1 MKFSDIPFHE
11 TAKERIRAMVD
22 SDRIPHA
29 LLIEGAPGIG
39 KFALARAA
47 AQYIHCENRHDG
59 DSCGECPSCLQHAS
73 FNHIDTHFVFPII
86 KKKSGSP
93 SFCDDFLEEWRNFIT
108 DNPYM
113 DFQQWMSYLDSPN
126 TQPLIYVDESDAL
139 IHKLSFTTHSS
150 KYKIALVWLP
160 ERMHVSAANKLLKQ
174 IEEPFSDTL
183 FIMVS
188 NNAKEILPTIYS
200 RVQRIEL
207 KRLPDEVIANQ
218 LATRYALDNSDAM
231 AIAHLAEGSMIRA
244 KNYLNK
250 SSENHH
256 FLELFMALMRLAYQ
270 RHVKELK
277 EWATDIASLGRE
289 TELRFLEYC
298 MRLIRENFIMNLHV
312 SSLNYMNKEEAAFG
326 ANFARFINERNVL
339 KIVDELDKASIDI
352 AGNGNAKIVLFD
364 MAVRMIILLKV

>member
-1 MKFSDIPFHE
+1 MKFSDIPSHE
-11 TAKERIRAMVD
+11 AAKERIRAMVD
-22 SDRIPHA
+22 TDRIPHA
-29 LLIEGAPGIG
+29 LLLDGPAGIG
-39 KFALARAA
+39 KFSLARAT
-47 AQYIHCENRHDG
+47 AQYIHCENRHNG
-59 DSCGECPSCLQHAS
+59 DSCGECPSCRQHMS
-73 FNHIDTHFVFPII
+73 FNHIDTHFVFPIV
-86 KKKSGSP
+86 KKKSGSA
-93 SFCDDFLEEWRNFIT
+93 SYCDDFIDEWRDFLT

-113 DFQQWMSYLDSPN
+113 DFQQWMSYLDSLN
-126 TQPLIYVDESDAL
+126 NQPLIYVDESDAL

-150 KYKIALVWLP
+150 KYKIALLWLP
-160 ERMHVSAANKLLKQ
+160 ERLHISAANKLLKQ

-207 KRLPDEVIANQ
+207 KRLPDDVIAEQ
-218 LATRYALDNSDAM
+218 LMSNYGLEHSDAL
-231 AIAHLAEGSMIRA
+231 AIAHLAEGDMTRA
-244 KNYLNK
+244 KNSLNT

-270 RHVKELK
+270 RRVKELK
-277 EWATDIASLGRE
+277 EWATDISSLGRE

-312 SSLNYMNKEEAAFG
+312 AQLNYMNREETAFA

-339 KIVDELDKASIDI
+339 KISEELNKAAIDI

-364 MAVRMIILLKV
+364 MAVRMIILLKA

>member
-312 SSLNYMNKEEAAFG
+312 SSLNYMNREEAAFG

>member
-1 MKFSDIPFHE
+1 
-11 TAKERIRAMVD
+11 
-22 SDRIPHA
+22 
-29 LLIEGAPGIG
+29 
-39 KFALARAA
+39 
-47 AQYIHCENRHDG
+47 
-59 DSCGECPSCLQHAS
+59 
-73 FNHIDTHFVFPII
+73 
-86 KKKSGSP
+86 
-93 SFCDDFLEEWRNFIT
+93 
-108 DNPYM
+108 M

-126 TQPLIYVDESDAL
+126 NQPLIYVDESDAL

-150 KYKIALVWLP
+150 KYKIALLWLP
-160 ERMHVSAANKLLKQ
+160 ERLHISAANKLLKQ

-207 KRLPDEVIANQ
+207 KRLPDDVIAEQ
-218 LATRYALDNSDAM
+218 LMSNYGLEHSDAL
-231 AIAHLAEGSMIRA
+231 AIAHLAEGDMTRA
-244 KNYLNK
+244 KNSLNT

-270 RHVKELK
+270 RRVKELK
-277 EWATDIASLGRE
+277 EWATDISSLGRE

-312 SSLNYMNKEEAAFG
+312 AQLNYMNREETAFA

-339 KIVDELDKASIDI
+339 KISEELNKAAIDI

-364 MAVRMIILLKV
+364 MAVRMIILLKA

>member
-29 LLIEGAPGIG
+29 LLLEGAPGIG

-59 DSCGECPSCLQHAS
+59 DSCGKCPSCLQHQS
-73 FNHIDTHFVFPII
+73 FNHIDTHYVFPII

-93 SFCDDFLEEWRNFIT
+93 SFCDDFLEEWREFVT
-108 DNPYM
+108 ENPYM
-113 DFQQWMSYLDSPN
+113 DFQQWMTYLDSPN
-126 TQPLIYVDESDAL
+126 NQPVIYVDESDAL
-139 IHKLSFTTHSS
+139 IHKLSFTTHNS

-207 KRLPDEVIANQ
+207 KRLPDDVVAAQ
-218 LATRYALDNSDAM
+218 LASKYALDGNDAM

-298 MRLIRENFIMNLHV
+298 MRLIRENFIMNLRV
-312 SSLNYMNKEEAAFG
+312 STLNYMNKEEAAFG

>member
-231 AIAHLAEGSMIRA
+231 AIAHIAEGSMIRA

>member
-59 DSCGECPSCLQHAS
+59 DSCGECPSCLQHSS

-298 MRLIRENFIMNLHV
+298 MRLIRENLIMNLHV

>member
-1 MKFSDIPFHE
+1 MKFSDIPAHE

-22 SDRIPHA
+22 NDRIPHA
-29 LLIEGAPGIG
+29 LLLEGPTGIG
-39 KFALARAA
+39 KFALARAT
-47 AQYIHCENRHDG
+47 AQYIHCENRRNG

-73 FNHIDTHFVFPII
+73 FNHIDTHFVFPIV

-93 SFCDDFLEEWRNFIT
+93 SFCDDFIEEWRNFMT

-113 DFQQWMSYLDSPN
+113 DFQQWMTYLDSPN
-126 TQPLIYVDESDAL
+126 TQPVIYVDESDAL
-139 IHKLSFTTHSS
+139 IHKLSFTTHNS
-150 KYKIALVWLP
+150 KYKIALLWLP
-160 ERMHVSAANKLLKQ
+160 ERLHVSAANKLLKQ

-207 KRLPDEVIANQ
+207 KRLSDDVIAQQ
-218 LATRYALDNSDAM
+218 LIASYSLDHDDAM
-231 AIAHLAEGSMIRA
+231 AMAHLAEGNMIRA
-244 KNYLNK
+244 KNSLNQ

-256 FLELFMALMRLAYQ
+256 FLQLFMAMMRLAYQ

-277 EWATDIASLGRE
+277 EWAVDISALGRE

-312 SSLNYMNKEEAAFG
+312 NDLNYMTKEEAAFSS
-326 ANFARFINERNVL
+326 NFSRFINERNVL
-339 KIVDELDKASIDI
+339 KITDELNKAAIDI

-364 MAVRMIILLKV
+364 MAVRMIILLKA

>member
-1 MKFSDIPFHE
+1 
-11 TAKERIRAMVD
+11 MVD

-29 LLIEGAPGIG
+29 LLLEGAPGIG

-59 DSCGECPSCLQHAS
+59 DSCGKCPSCLQHQS
-73 FNHIDTHFVFPII
+73 FNHIDTHYVFPII

-93 SFCDDFLEEWRNFIT
+93 SFCDDFLEEWREFVT
-108 DNPYM
+108 ENPYM
-113 DFQQWMSYLDSPN
+113 DFQQWMTYLDSPN
-126 TQPLIYVDESDAL
+126 NQPVIYVDESDAL
-139 IHKLSFTTHSS
+139 IHKLSFTTHNS

-207 KRLPDEVIANQ
+207 KRLPDDVVAAQ
-218 LATRYALDNSDAM
+218 LASKYALDGNDAM

-298 MRLIRENFIMNLHV
+298 MRLIRENFIMNLRV
-312 SSLNYMNKEEAAFG
+312 STLNYMNKEEAAFG

>member
-29 LLIEGAPGIG
+29 LLLEGALGIG

-47 AQYIHCENRHDG
+47 AQYIHCENRHYG
-59 DSCGECPSCLQHAS
+59 DSCGECPSCLQHQS

-93 SFCDDFLEEWRNFIT
+93 SFCDDFLEEWREFVT
-108 DNPYM
+108 ENPYM
-113 DFQQWMSYLDSPN
+113 DFQQWMTYLDSPN
-126 TQPLIYVDESDAL
+126 NQPVIYVDESDAL
-139 IHKLSFTTHSS
+139 IHKLSFTTHNS

-207 KRLPDEVIANQ
+207 KRLPDDVVAAQ
-218 LATRYALDNSDAM
+218 LASKYALDDNDAM

-298 MRLIRENFIMNLHV
+298 MRLIRENFIMNLRV
-312 SSLNYMNKEEAAFG
+312 SKLNYMNKEEAAFG

>member
-39 KFALARAA
+39 KYALARAA